1 MKRNCEI
8 RRVLFYVSFWKCR
21 ALLCTPGV
29 KAFHFTNMR
38 HKMDQLG
45 HISCTYVDC
54 KQRLSIYKWDT
65 PHNVG
70 SLHDTVYWCIVWVG
84 VWHRV
89 VWLVSNHSFILQS
102 VLRQHHSLFQSE
114 FCTEC
119 DLVLPLSICSILS
132 FPLCNPVSAYV
143 FFPFLPSLNSSLYLP
158 FNNVYQKPVPTQD
171 VTNPV
176 SLPTFYCM

>member
-1 MKRNCEI
+1 VKRNCEI

-89 VWLVSNHSFILQS
+89 VWLVSNHSFILAVCLTSAPQPFPKR
-102 VLRQHHSLFQSE
+102 VLHRVRSSASSFNLQYSL
-114 FCTEC
+114 
-119 DLVLPLSICSILS
+119 IS
-132 FPLCNPVSAYV
+132 F
-143 FFPFLPSLNSSLYLP
+143 
-158 FNNVYQKPVPTQD
+158 
-171 VTNPV
+171 
-176 SLPTFYCM
+176 M